1 MIVTIIVPTGEV
13 RQARAGEY
21 YQLEDA
27 TWTIHMSW
35 TVGKY
40 PIGIAHEIEMPEG
53 ATFLIPL
60 WGSSTY
66 GVKDAIPLPRPK
78 VKVKK
83 WQWVMKDETELNGL
97 LFTSGHYTDEEFL
110 NDWRPKGWYHKIDE
124 TMIEVSE

>member
-1 MIVTIIVPTGEV
+1 MTITVIIPTGEI
-13 RQARAGEY
+13 RQAQGGEY

-83 WQWVMKDETELNGL
+83 WQWVVPHSWEGVYMTTE
-97 LFTSGHYTDEEFL
+97 YTEEGIRMAL
-110 NDWRPKGWYHKIDE
+110 PGKKWYHKIDE
-124 TMIEVSE
+124 TMIEVSDE